1 MAEPINVY
9 DNNETEDEQKWQYPH
24 LILSIK
30 NDRIVEAKIKAF
42 ETFTITHDKPEETSL
57 AHMVL
62 WLISFYYTFQLS
74 FPSEYMLLYFI
85 QTNVIMDKANKRKK
99 LNTAYQNFAKKYEL
113 LVKKQNN
120 EKVHVSPK
128 AKQNLY

>member
-1 MAEPINVY
+1 
-9 DNNETEDEQKWQYPH
+9 
-24 LILSIK
+24 
-30 NDRIVEAKIKAF
+30 
-42 ETFTITHDKPEETSL
+42 
-57 AHMVL
+57 MVL

-128 AKQNLY
+128 AKQNLYWKDHGASGCHQVFYRLDFYEGFENTLKILIILFNF